1 MGTRCTDACC
11 VLRSSQWIMNRDWV
25 DRDFYKVLG
34 VDKAADA
41 KEIKRAY
48 RKLAQQ
54 YHPDANPGNKEAE
67 EKFKDIS
74 EAYATLSNDE
84 QRKEYD
90 EVRRMVDSGG
100 FRGFPGGSGG
110 FGGSQNVRF
119 EDVADLFGGG
129 LGDLFGFGGGGR
141 QSGPQRGADTS
152 ADLHLSFEDAVRG
165 ITTTISL
172 RGEAP
177 CSTCHGSGAEPG
189 TPVTTC
195 QTCGGSGMIAQ
206 SQGFFSMTRPC
217 STCGGTGRVI
227 TTPCHTCHGS
237 GTEVR
242 TRSLKVKIPAGVKN
256 GAVIRLKGKGAPG
269 RSGGP
274 PGDLLV
280 KTHVGRHELFR
291 RSGDNLNLKV
301 PVTFTE
307 AALGTEIQV
316 PTLDGPV
323 RLKIPSGTRSG
334 RTFRVRGRGVPN
346 AKGKPG
352 DLMVTVE
359 VVVPTRLS
367 KDAKKLLQQF
377 ASEYEAGVNPREN
390 LGV

>member
-1 MGTRCTDACC
+1 VGTRCTDESS
-11 VLRSSQWIMNRDWV
+11 VRLSSQWTMNRDWV
-25 DRDFYKVLG
+25 DKDFYKVLG
-34 VDKAADA
+34 VDKTADA

-48 RKLAQQ
+48 RKLALQ

-67 EKFKDIS
+67 DKFKDAS
-74 EAYATLSNDE
+74 EAYATLSSED

-100 FRGFPGGSGG
+100 FRGFPGASGG
-110 FGGSQNVRF
+110 FGNQQNIRF
-119 EDVADLFGGG
+119 EDLTNLFGGG
-129 LGDLFGFGGGGR
+129 LGDLFGGGGR
-141 QSGPQRGADTS
+141 QSAPQRGADTS

-172 RGEAP
+172 KGEAP
-177 CSTCHGSGAEPG
+177 CSTCRGSGAEPG
-189 TPVTTC
+189 TSVTTC
-195 QTCGGSGMIAQ
+195 QTCGGSGMLAQ
-206 SQGFFSMTRPC
+206 SQGFFSMTTPC

-227 TTPCHTCHGS
+227 TTPCHTCRGS

-256 GAVIRLKGKGAPG
+256 GAVVRLKGKGAPG
-269 RSGGP
+269 RNGGP

-280 KTHVGRHELFR
+280 KAHVARHELFH
-291 RSGDNLNLKV
+291 RSGHNLTIKV

-307 AALGTEIQV
+307 AALGAEVQV

-334 RTFRVRGRGVPN
+334 RTFRVRGRGVPQS
-346 AKGKPG
+346 KGKPG

-359 VVVPTRLS
+359 VVVPTKLS

-377 ASEYEAGVNPREN
+377 ADEYEAGVNPREN